1 MVNSFSPVLH
11 LILKPVT
18 CLILK
23 PVTCFAFL
31 VNATILFILK
41 TRENQNFT
49 EITLRHKI
57 YPVNMLHLIRTPFL
71 KNKSVRLLLNMCY
84 LVYYHQ
90 KLPFGVI
97 FRSSRPEVFCKKGV
111 LRNFAK
117 FTGKHLCQSLFQ
129 SCRSHAWNFI
139 KKETLAEVFFCEF
152 CENSK
157 STFSYRIAPVAAS
170 ERGYKRPMG

>member
-1 MVNSFSPVLH
+1 MVTLTRNGFMVNSFSPVLH

-31 VNATILFILK
+31 VNATI
-41 TRENQNFT
+41 NFT

-111 LRNFAK
+111 LRNFSK
-117 FTGKHLCQSLFQ
+117 FTGKHLCQNLSTLL
-129 SCRSHAWNFI
+129 
-139 KKETLAEVFFCEF
+139 KKRLCTGV
-152 CENSK
+152 S
-157 STFSYRIAPVAAS
+157 P
-170 ERGYKRPMG
+170 

>member
-1 MVNSFSPVLH
+1 MFSEWKKMVTLTRNGFMVNSFSPVLH
-11 LILKPVT
+11 
-18 CLILK
+18 LILK

-117 FTGKHLCQSLFQ
+117 FTGKHLCQNLSTLLKKRLCTGVSPWIMQ
-129 SCRSHAWNFI
+129 NF
-139 KKETLAEVFFCEF
+139 
-152 CENSK
+152 
-157 STFSYRIAPVAAS
+157 
-170 ERGYKRPMG
+170 

>member
-1 MVNSFSPVLH
+1 MISIKFWFSRVFRMKKMVTLTRNGFMVNSFSPVLH
-11 LILKPVT
+11 
-18 CLILK
+18 LILK

-111 LRNFAK
+111 LRNFSK
-117 FTGKHLCQSLFQ
+117 FTGKHLCQNLSTLLKKRLCTGVSPWIMQ
-129 SCRSHAWNFI
+129 NF
-139 KKETLAEVFFCEF
+139 
-152 CENSK
+152 
-157 STFSYRIAPVAAS
+157 
-170 ERGYKRPMG
+170 